1 MQIDYL
7 NNKDTTLFQQ
17 IISCNLMKFLNVKQ
31 VSNAQ
36 AEIHLNNANKGIN
49 QPYAKNVIQK
59 IILCCN
65 SMGNAAYV
73 KINGFTK

>member
-7 NNKDTTLFQQ
+7 NNKGTTLFQQ
-17 IISCNLMKFLNVKQ
+17 VISCNLMKFLNVKQ

-49 QPYAKNVIQK
+49 RPYAKNVTQK
-59 IILCCN
+59 IIL
-65 SMGNAAYV
+65 
-73 KINGFTK
+73 